1 MCRCGKRGLCGSVRS
16 FFAIRSGLPCLK
28 VDSPKM
34 RRRRQKLYTHT
45 SSPIPR
51 FPQEHNTAF
60 LLFLGLRVHQYQHFA
75 LVDLMAQVQQPS
87 MSADHQ
93 RLADLA
99 KFAALMVAPH
109 CLQTHLVKDTLAA
122 ALCAFGKLYHALIF
136 ALARR
141 RVNCPFGQVFPSGN
155 VLSSG
160 LHSLCPPL
168 LGLKIIWR
176 QRHPDFCSRS
186 IPPS

>member
-1 MCRCGKRGLCGSVRS
+1 MRKRGWCGSVRT
-16 FFAIRSGLPCLK
+16 FFRTSSDLPRRK
-28 VDSPKM
+28 VDSPEM
-34 RRRRQKLYTHT
+34 RGRRQKFYTHT
-45 SSPIPR
+45 SSPIPW

-60 LLFLGLRVHQYQHFA
+60 LLFLRLRVHQYQHFA
-75 LVDLMAQVQQPS
+75 LVNLMAQMQQPA

-99 KFAALMVAPH
+99 KFSALMVAPH
-109 CLQTHLVKDTLAA
+109 CLQTHLVEDTLAA

-136 ALARR
+136 ALAPK

-155 VLSSG
+155 ALFSG
-160 LHSLCPPL
+160 RHSLCPPL